1 MNRFALA
8 RREAALCLLLTLL
21 YFAAWY
27 GSAYFVPED
36 IELWDMPLWFLL
48 SCILMPLLF
57 IGLCALMVDR
67 LFVDIPLDTEEELP
81 LSGSRQTSGATGST
95 LGQDATASLTDH
107 KEGRRHES

>member
-27 GSAYFVPED
+27 GSAYFIPEE
-36 IELWDMPLWFLL
+36 IELWDMPLWFVL

-67 LFVDIPLDTEEELP
+67 LFIDIPLDTEEPFAEP
-81 LSGSRQTSGATGST
+81 LQGTGTQGSVHAFHQPSSHR
-95 LGQDATASLTDH
+95 
-107 KEGRRHES
+107 EEPRRHES